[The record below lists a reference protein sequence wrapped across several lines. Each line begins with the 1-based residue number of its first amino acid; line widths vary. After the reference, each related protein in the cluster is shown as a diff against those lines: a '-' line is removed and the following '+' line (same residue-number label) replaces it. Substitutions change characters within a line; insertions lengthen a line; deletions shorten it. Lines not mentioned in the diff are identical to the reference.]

1 MFKDEKISKFIL
13 ENKIE
18 IENIKPFCKH
28 FEKCGGCI
36 FQNISYKTEKE
47 IKLKIAEKNLNFINN
62 LKLTFFESKK
72 RIYYRNRMDYSIVKK
87 DNDILIGLKEYG
99 KWYEV
104 VNLDECYLLSEET
117 SEILKRTKD
126 FIIKNNLEAYDLI
139 NKTGNVRYIVIR
151 EGKNTKKRL
160 ISIIVKES
168 FPIEKYSEE
177 MKDLANSFVLAINDT
192 LADVSFGRIEKY
204 IGETF
209 SEKVLDKEFIIPP
222 FSFFQSN
229 TEMAEIMIKEA
240 KEFLDGKS
248 LADLYCGVG
257 FFGISFA
264 ENFEEIIGI
273 EIDKEAIKAAKLNSI
288 INGIKNA
295 NFIEAKVEDKI
306 KDIKSDFIV
315 VDPPRAGLSNRVIKG
330 IISNKNIKKILYY
343 SCNIET
349 FARDLK
355 KLSKNFKIHENIKI
369 FDQFPLTKHFEL
381 LAFLERKE

>member
-1 MFKDEKISKFIL
+1 MFKDEKTNKFVL
-13 ENKIE
+13 ENKINL
-18 IENIKPFCKH
+18 ENIKPICKH
-28 FEKCGGCI
+28 FEKCGGCL

-47 IKLKIAEKNLNFINN
+47 IKLKIAEKHLSFIDN
-62 LKLTFFESKK
+62 LKLIFFESKK
-72 RIYYRNRMDYSIVKK
+72 RFYYRNRMDYSIVRK
-87 DNDILIGLKEYG
+87 DGKILIGLKEYG

-104 VNLDECYLLSEET
+104 IDLEECYLLSEET
-117 SEILKRTKD
+117 SEILKRTRD

-139 NKTGNVRYIVIR
+139 NRCGNVKYIVIR

-192 LADVSFGRIEKY
+192 LADVSFGKVEKY
-204 IGETF
+204 IGNVF
-209 SEKVLDKEFIIPP
+209 SERVLDKEFIIPP

-229 TEMAEIMIKEA
+229 TEMAEIMVKEA
-240 KEFLDGKS
+240 KEFLDGKI

-257 FFGISFA
+257 LFGISFA
-264 ENFEEIIGI
+264 ENFDEVIGI
-273 EIDKEAIKAAKLNSI
+273 EIDKDAVNAAKLNATN
-288 INGIKNA
+288 NGIKNA

-306 KDIKSDFIV
+306 KDINSDFVV
-315 VDPPRAGLSNRVIKG
+315 VDPPRAGLSNKVINRITK
-330 IISNKNIKKILYY
+330 NKNIKKILYY
-343 SCNIET
+343 SCNVET

-355 KLSKNFKIHENIKI
+355 KLSNSFKIHESIKI